1 MAAKVRDIRQRIR
14 STRSTQQITRATELI
29 ATSRIMKAQA
39 RATRARP
46 YAQAINEMIE
56 MVSGAARNAPLLA
69 AREVRNTAIIA
80 LTSDRGLAGAF
91 NSNVLREV
99 ERARRREEEAGHHV
113 RFTAIGRKAVTY
125 FSFRQIPLAQRYV
138 GMSDAPTFAQAQ
150 EVAKPVIDAFSA
162 GEVDK
167 VLLVYTEFVSS
178 FLQRVHVTQVLPVQR
193 PEPAAEATPGEPHA
207 MFDFEPEPAE
217 LLEALLPRYV
227 EVTLYTAMLE
237 STASFYA
244 AQRRAMKSA
253 TDNAEELLKVLGRD
267 ANRARQAEITSELAD
282 IVGATEALRGKV

>member
-1 MAAKVRDIRQRIR
+1 VGAKVRDIRQRIR

-29 ATSRIMKAQA
+29 ATSRIMKAQG

-69 AREVRNTAIIA
+69 AREVRHTAIIA

-91 NSNVLREV
+91 NSNVLREA
-99 ERARRREEEAGHHV
+99 ERARRREIEAGHEV
-113 RFTAIGRKAVTY
+113 RFSAIGRKAVTY
-125 FSFRQIPLAQRYV
+125 FSFRQIPMAQRFT
-138 GMSDAPTFAQAQ
+138 GISDAPTFAQAQ
-150 EVAKPVIDAFSA
+150 EVAEPIIDGFSS

-193 PEPAAEATPGEPHA
+193 SEAAPETAPGEPHA

-227 EVTLYTAMLE
+227 EVTVYTAMLE